1 MSLSWRDLVK
11 KSKERL
17 MQKESLTE
25 EEWQWL
31 MEHMGDLCAESDT
44 QIKMVFGEYCNVDRE
59 VEKMEDQQFIEM
71 TIEVFNKIFKKFKK
85 KRKKQQQTEETQE
98 SEPEESVDDQEEGIK
113 EEEEIAIFSKY
124 HF

>member
-1 MSLSWRDLVK
+1 
-11 KSKERL
+11 

-85 KRKKQQQTEETQE
+85 KRKKQQQTEETKE

-113 EEEEIAIFSKY
+113 EEEEIATES
-124 HF
+124 